1 VDFSLTGKTAVV
13 LASSKGLGRA
23 TAEALAAEGC
33 HVAMCARNGAE
44 LERAA
49 EDLRHR
55 YTGKIFAQACD
66 VSRADDLDRFF
77 AQARAMLGPA
87 DILVNNAGGPP
98 AGPIDAF
105 NDDAWQAAFELN
117 FMSVVRACR
126 HVLPDMKAK
135 RWGRILTIASTSV
148 KQPIPGLVLSNS
160 FRAAVA
166 GYSKTLSMEVGAYN
180 ILANCVLPGPF
191 LTDRNRQLGA
201 KISADRGITM
211 EALIAEWEK
220 DLPVRRMGEPL
231 EFGRV
236 MAFLASDRC
245 GFITGA
251 CITVDGGSVKGLF

>member
-1 VDFSLTGKTAVV
+1 
-13 LASSKGLGRA
+13 
-23 TAEALAAEGC
+23 
-33 HVAMCARNGAE
+33 
-44 LERAA
+44 
-49 EDLRHR
+49 
-55 YTGKIFAQACD
+55 
-66 VSRADDLDRFF
+66 
-77 AQARAMLGPA
+77 MLGPA

-180 ILANCVLPGPF
+180 ILVNCVLPGPF

-211 EALIAEWEK
+211 ESLIAEWEK

-245 GFITGA
+245 GFMTGA
-251 CITVDGGSVKGLF
+251 CIPVDGGSVKGLY